1 MNLGAEFLLFLGID
15 SVWVRDQEVR
25 GCLWKKYAVCRLTNK
40 VSSAMN
46 TWRYK
51 RDADPKQSE
60 QGLAKRVKFIV
71 NLESGSEN
79 DGEKTLGKVADKVKF
94 RYVDA
99 SNVQKGSSTMRNEE
113 VVRPK
118 NMQVRPDAEG
128 DNRLAEMNRHGRHDP
143 NEARGVN
150 MGDGQEL
157 SEQDESR
164 DDEGM
169 LDIGDANILSRR
181 SVHHQQPPQP
191 QGSVIRWE
199 RFLPQRCLKVL
210 LVENDVSTRQVVSAL
225 LRNCSYEVVAVANG
239 QQAWKLLEDPSNHF
253 DLVLTEVAMPYLSG
267 IGLLCKIMSCSTSK
281 NIPVIMM
288 SSNDSM
294 GTVFKCLSKGAVDFL
309 VKPVRKN
316 ELKNLWQHVWRRCQS
331 SSDSG
336 GETGSQTQNVAR
348 PNSTADPDNNTGSN
362 DESDDAS
369 IGLNNRDGSDNGS
382 GTQISW
388 TKRVV
393 EVESPQH
400 RSEWGLNQ
408 PHSSP
413 IGQVIQQKFETAQS
427 GWMQMAVTSEECQD
441 KKSFDYAMGQDL
453 EIAVP
458 GQTDVE
464 LEHQEEEKALYAQTF
479 GREENAPLE
488 SSAEGVEIRE
498 EPVETGDSPSS
509 EVATKAA
516 DLIGAIANKP
526 NNGNSEFEDNR
537 SGEALDNDNTG
548 NDFKNLPFL
557 ELTLKRPRQNVKEDG
572 EPEDRHVLRQSGVSA
587 FSRYNTSGS
596 QFSNPSGDTLPPASL
611 PKGYMPSGS
620 IESEKTGSLHVA
632 VGIERVGSSKGRG
645 GTDPST
651 PALMHNQP
659 SQSSNNQDLGSS
671 VVGPSGQ
678 DMFPVPKPINDE
690 SVSAPNACRQI
701 GKPMSIHPCRA
712 IPYDTVAGPRVY
724 SSAIHPIYYS
734 HTGASLWGPEAQHIN
749 DRGDVCNN
757 SSSQIEQQLVVP
769 RNRQTQIHHH
779 HHHHVQHVHYH
790 EHHHQTHQH
799 KHNHTH
805 THDHPKQEEQ
815 TKNNLTTTPPLCG
828 SSNMAGNNAPDVNNG
843 QSGSNNGYG
852 SCGNGNG
859 SNNGYGT
866 NGNDNGSP
874 NGSAS
879 GSNNGSNGQNGHS
892 NGQNSAA
899 VTPGGTNGESDTG
912 IGAVKS
918 STGGASGTGSGSG
931 VDINR
936 TAQREAAL
944 TKFRQKRKERCF
956 EKKVR
961 YQSRKKLAEQRPR
974 VRGQFVRQTAHETAN
989 GEGD

>member
-1 MNLGAEFLLFLGID
+1 
-15 SVWVRDQEVR
+15 
-25 GCLWKKYAVCRLTNK
+25 
-40 VSSAMN
+40 MN

-60 QGLAKRVKFIV
+60 QGLAKRVKFVV

-79 DGEKTLGKVADKVKF
+79 DGEQTLGKVADKVNF
-94 RYVDA
+94 RYVDG
-99 SNVQKGSSTMRNEE
+99 SNVQKGSSTMRNKE
-113 VVRPK
+113 VVYPK
-118 NMQVRPDAEG
+118 NMQVRQDAMG
-128 DNRLAEMNRHGRHDP
+128 DSRLAELNRHGRQDQKD
-143 NEARGVN
+143 ARGGI

-169 LDIGDANILSRR
+169 IDVGDGDWHLPDANLLSRR
-181 SVHHQQPPQP
+181 LVHQQPLQP

-210 LVENDVSTRQVVSAL
+210 LVENDDSTRQIVSAL

-253 DLVLTEVAMPYLSG
+253 DLVLTEVVMPCLSG
-267 IGLLCKIMSCSTSK
+267 IGLLCKIMSGSTCK

-288 SSNDSM
+288 SSHDSM

-336 GETGSQTQNVAR
+336 GETGSQTQKVAR
-348 PNSTADPDNNTGSN
+348 ANSTADPDNNTGSN

-388 TKRVV
+388 TKQAV

-400 RSEWGLNQ
+400 RSEWGCSQ
-408 PHSSP
+408 PHSIT
-413 IGQVIQQKFETAQS
+413 IGQVIQQKVETAQN
-427 GWMQMAVTSEECQD
+427 GWMQKMAVTSGEGQD
-441 KKSFDYAMGQDL
+441 EKTFDYAMGRDL

-458 GQTDVE
+458 RQTDAK
-464 LEHQEEEKALYAQTF
+464 LEHQEEEKVLYSQTF
-479 GREENAPLE
+479 GREENAPLA
-488 SSAEGVEIRE
+488 SSAEGVEIGE

-526 NNGNSEFEDNR
+526 DNGNSELEDNGNR
-537 SGEALDNDNTG
+537 EALDNDKTG
-548 NDFKNLPFL
+548 IEYKHLPFL
-557 ELTLKRPRQNVKEDG
+557 ELTLKRPRQNGKEDG

-596 QFSNPSGDTLPPASL
+596 QFSNPSGDTLPHNSL
-611 PKGYMPSGS
+611 PKGYMPSS
-620 IESEKTGSLHVA
+620 SLESEKKGSLHVA
-632 VGIERVGSSKGRG
+632 VAIERVGSSKGSG

-651 PALMHNQP
+651 PALMHNQL

-690 SVSAPNACRQI
+690 TISAPNACRQI

-712 IPYDTVAGPRVY
+712 MPYDAVAAPRVY
-724 SSAIHPIYYS
+724 GSAIHPIYYS
-734 HTGASLWGPEAQHIN
+734 HTGASLWGPEARHIN

-757 SSSQIEQQLVVP
+757 SSSQTEQQLMLP
-769 RNRQTQIHHH
+769 RNHQTQIHHH

-805 THDHPKQEEQ
+805 THEHPKQDEQ
-815 TKNNLTTTPPLCG
+815 TKNNLTITPSLCG
-828 SSNMAGNNAPDVNNG
+828 SSNMAGNNAPDGNNG
-843 QSGSNNGYG
+843 QTGSNNGYG
-852 SCGNGNG
+852 SSGNGNG
-859 SNNGYGT
+859 SANA
-866 NGNDNGSP
+866 
-874 NGSAS
+874 SAS

-899 VTPGGTNGESDTG
+899 VTPGGTNAESDTG
-912 IGAVKS
+912 IGALKS
-918 STGGASGTGSGSG
+918 STGGGSGTGSGSG

-936 TAQREAAL
+936 SAQREAAL

-974 VRGQFVRQTAHETAN
+974 VRGQFVRQTAHEIAN

>member
-1 MNLGAEFLLFLGID
+1 
-15 SVWVRDQEVR
+15 
-25 GCLWKKYAVCRLTNK
+25 
-40 VSSAMN
+40 MN

-60 QGLAKRVKFIV
+60 QGLAKRVKFVV

-79 DGEKTLGKVADKVKF
+79 DGEQTLGKVDDKVNF

-99 SNVQKGSSTMRNEE
+99 LNVQKRSSTMRNEE

-128 DNRLAEMNRHGRHDP
+128 DSRLAEMNRHGRHDQK
-143 NEARGVN
+143 EARAGS

-169 LDIGDANILSRR
+169 LDVGDGDWLRPDANLLSRR
-181 SVHHQQPPQP
+181 LVHHQQPPQS

-210 LVENDVSTRQVVSAL
+210 LVENDDSTRQIVGAL
-225 LRNCSYEVVAVANG
+225 LRNCSYEVVAAANG

-253 DLVLTEVAMPYLSG
+253 DLVLTEVVMPCLSG
-267 IGLLCKIMSCSTSK
+267 IGLLCKIMSRSTYK

-288 SSNDSM
+288 SSHDSM

-336 GETGSQTQNVAR
+336 GETGSQTQKVTR
-348 PNSTADPDNNTGSN
+348 INSTADPDNNTDSN

-400 RSEWGLNQ
+400 RSKWDLSQ
-408 PHSSP
+408 PHRSP
-413 IGQVIQQKFETAQS
+413 IGQVIQQKFETAQN
-427 GWMQMAVTSEECQD
+427 GWMQMAVTSGECQD

-464 LEHQEEEKALYAQTF
+464 LQHQEEEKALYAQTF

-498 EPVETGDSPSS
+498 EAVETGDSPSS

-516 DLIGAIANKP
+516 DLIGAIANKL
-526 NNGNSEFEDNR
+526 NNGNSEFEDNT
-537 SGEALDNDNTG
+537 SGEALDNDKTG
-548 NDFKNLPFL
+548 TDFKHLPFL
-557 ELTLKRPRQNVKEDG
+557 ELTLKRPRQNAKEDG

-596 QFSNPSGDTLPPASL
+596 QFSNPSGDTLPPNSL

-620 IESEKTGSLHVA
+620 IESEKPGSLHVA
-632 VGIERVGSSKGRG
+632 VAIERAGSSKGRAA
-645 GTDPST
+645 TDPST

-659 SQSSNNQDLGSS
+659 SQSSNNQDLDSS

-690 SVSAPNACRQI
+690 SVSAPDACRQI

-712 IPYDTVAGPRVY
+712 MPYDTVAAPRVY
-724 SSAIHPIYYS
+724 GSAIHPIYYS
-734 HTGASLWGPEAQHIN
+734 HTGASLWGPEAQHVK

-757 SSSQIEQQLVVP
+757 SSSQIEQQLVP
-769 RNRQTQIHHH
+769 RNQQTQIHHH

-815 TKNNLTTTPPLCG
+815 TKNNLTTTPLCG
-828 SSNMAGNNAPDVNNG
+828 SSNMAGNNAPDGNNG

-852 SCGNGNG
+852 SGNGNG
-859 SNNGYGT
+859 SA
-866 NGNDNGSP
+866 

-879 GSNNGSNGQNGHS
+879 GSNNGSNGHS

-899 VTPGGTNGESDTG
+899 VIPVGTNGESDTG
-912 IGAVKS
+912 MGAVKS
-918 STGGASGTGSGSG
+918 STGGASGTGSGSGSGSG

>member
-1 MNLGAEFLLFLGID
+1 MSKASGAM
-15 SVWVRDQEVR
+15 S
-25 GCLWKKYAVCRLTNK
+25 
-40 VSSAMN
+40 

-60 QGLAKRVKFIV
+60 DGLAKRVKFVV
-71 NLESGSEN
+71 NLESGGEN
-79 DGEKTLGKVADKVKF
+79 DGEQTLGRVAEKVSF
-94 RYVDA
+94 RYVDG
-99 SNVQKGSSTMRNEE
+99 SNVQKGSGTMHNKE

-128 DNRLAEMNRHGRHDP
+128 NNRLAEMNRNGRQDQK
-143 NEARGVN
+143 EARGGI

-164 DDEGM
+164 DDDGM
-169 LDIGDANILSRR
+169 IDVGDGDWHLADANLLSRR
-181 SVHHQQPPQP
+181 LPHQQPPQP

-210 LVENDVSTRQVVSAL
+210 LVENDDSTRQVVSAL

-253 DLVLTEVAMPYLSG
+253 DIVLTEVVMPCLSG
-267 IGLLCKIMSCSTSK
+267 IGLLCKIMSRSTCK

-288 SSNDSM
+288 SSHDSM

-336 GETGSQTQNVAR
+336 GETGSQSQKVTR
-348 PNSTADPDNNTGSN
+348 PNGTADPDNNTGSN

-382 GTQISW
+382 GTQVSW

-400 RSEWGLNQ
+400 RTEWGLSQ
-408 PHSSP
+408 PHSSAV
-413 IGQVIQQKFETAQS
+413 GQVIKQKVETAQN
-427 GWMQMAVTSEECQD
+427 GWMQMAVTSGECQD
-441 KKSFDYAMGQDL
+441 KKPLDYAMGQDL
-453 EIAVP
+453 EIAAP
-458 GQTDVE
+458 RQTDAE

-479 GREENAPLE
+479 GREENAPLAN
-488 SSAEGVEIRE
+488 SVEGVEISE
-498 EPVETGDSPSS
+498 GPVESGDCPSS
-509 EVATKAA
+509 EVGANKAA
-516 DLIGAIANKP
+516 DLIGVIANKP
-526 NNGNSEFEDNR
+526 NSGNSKLEDNK
-537 SGEALDNDNTG
+537 SGEDLDNDKIGT
-548 NDFKNLPFL
+548 DFKHLFL
-557 ELTLKRPRQNVKEDG
+557 ELTLKRPRQNGKEDG

-587 FSRYNTSGS
+587 FSRYNTGGC
-596 QFSNPSGDTLPPASL
+596 QFSNPSGDTVPPNSL

-620 IESEKTGSLHVA
+620 LESEKTGPLHAA
-632 VGIERVGSSKGRG
+632 VGVERVGSSKGSG
-645 GTDPST
+645 GPDQST
-651 PALMHNQP
+651 PALMHNQL

-678 DMFPVPKPINDE
+678 DMFPMPKPINDE
-690 SVSAPNACRQI
+690 TVSAPNTCRQV

-712 IPYDTVAGPRVY
+712 MPYDTVAAPRVY
-724 SSAIHPIYYS
+724 GSAIHPLYYS
-734 HTGASLWGPEAQHIN
+734 HTGASSLWGPEAQHIT

-757 SSSQIEQQLVVP
+757 SNNGQIEQQLMLP
-769 RNRQTQIHHH
+769 RNHQTQVHHH

-805 THDHPKQEEQ
+805 THDHPKQDEQ
-815 TKNNLTTTPPLCG
+815 TKNNNLSITPPLCG
-828 SSNMAGNNAPDVNNG
+828 SSNMSGNNAPDGNNG

-852 SCGNGNG
+852 SSGNGNG
-859 SNNGYGT
+859 SA
-866 NGNDNGSP
+866 

-879 GSNNGSNGQNGHS
+879 GSNNGSNGQNGYS

-899 VTPGGTNGESDTG
+899 VTPAGTNGESDTG

-918 STGGASGTGSGSG
+918 SIGGASGTGSGSG

-936 TAQREAAL
+936 SAQREAAL

-989 GEGD
+989 GEVD